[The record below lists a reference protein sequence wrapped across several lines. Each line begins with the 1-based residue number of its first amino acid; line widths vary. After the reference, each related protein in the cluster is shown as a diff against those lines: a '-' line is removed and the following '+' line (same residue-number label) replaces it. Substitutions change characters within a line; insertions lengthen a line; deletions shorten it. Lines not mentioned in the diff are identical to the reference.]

1 MFDLLSDLRPVI
13 VAALSAL
20 LATVVSAHVVLNK
33 RDVRAAAG
41 WVGVVWFL
49 PVFGSVLYAL
59 FGVNRIR
66 RRGQMLR
73 RLGMDLRPPIQDSR
87 TDWKIVSEIV
97 PTPQGYL
104 AGLARVVGRV
114 TRRPLVAGNQIT
126 PLMNG
131 DAAYPEMLERID
143 GAARSVAL
151 STFIFDNDKVGRSFA
166 DSLGRAVKRGL
177 EVRVLVDAAG
187 SRYSWPP
194 IMRELRRN
202 RVRYARFMQTVVPW
216 RMPFLNLRSHRK
228 LLIVDGEVGFT
239 GGMNIREG
247 HVLSERPKRP
257 VQDLQFRVEG
267 PVVEHLMQVFS
278 EDWAFSTKELL
289 EGDAWFPELSDA
301 GPVLARGISDGPDED
316 FDKARISMLGALATA
331 QKEVTVVTP
340 YFLPDKELISAL
352 TIAAMRGVEVSIL
365 LPEVN
370 NQVLVKWASTA
381 LLWQVLQRG
390 CRVFLT
396 APPFDH
402 TKLMLVDGA
411 WTLVGSANWDPR
423 SLRLNFEFNIEC
435 YDDRLCSRM
444 ANLVQEKLAGA
455 REITKAQVDGRSLP
469 VQLRDGVA
477 RLLSPYL

>member
-1 MFDLLSDLRPVI
+1 MFELLGDLRPAI
-13 VAALSAL
+13 VAALSAI
-20 LATVVSAHVVLNK
+20 LAVIVSAHVVLNK

-41 WVGVVWFL
+41 WVGVVLFL

-59 FGVNRIR
+59 FGINRIR
-66 RRGQMLR
+66 RRGQTLR
-73 RLGMDLRPPIQDSR
+73 KLGLDLRPQPKDSR
-87 TDWKIVSEIV
+87 TDWKIVTEVV
-97 PTPQGYL
+97 PEPQGYL

-114 TRRPLVAGNQIT
+114 TRRPLVAGNKLT
-126 PLMNG
+126 PLQNG
-131 DAAYPEMLERID
+131 DAAYPEMLDTID
-143 GAARSVAL
+143 SATRSIAL
-151 STFIFDNDKVGRSFA
+151 STFIFDNDRVGKSFA
-166 DSLGRAVKRGL
+166 HALGRAVKRGL
-177 EVRVLVDAAG
+177 EVRVLVDAIG

-194 IMRELRRN
+194 IMKELRRAN
-202 RVRYARFMQTVVPW
+202 IRYARFMQTVVPW
-216 RMPFLNLRSHRK
+216 RMPFLNLRNHRK
-228 LLIVDGEVGFT
+228 LMVVDGEVGYT

-267 PVVEHLMQVFS
+267 PVVKHLMQVFT

-289 EGDAWFPELSDA
+289 DGEAWFPKLHEA

-331 QKEVTVVTP
+331 QREVFVVTP

-352 TIAAMRGVEVSIL
+352 NVAAMRGVDVRIL
-365 LPEVN
+365 LPQVN
-370 NQVLVKWASTA
+370 NQALVKWASTA
-381 LLWQVLQRG
+381 LLWQILQRG

-402 TKLMLVDGA
+402 TKLMLVDGT

-435 YDDRLCSRM
+435 YDEELNARM
-444 ANLVQEKLAGA
+444 ADLVQVKLETAQ
-455 REITKAQVDGRSLP
+455 EITKAMVDGRSLP
-469 VQLRDGVA
+469 VQIRDGLA